1 MRMKKFERLKSTSC
15 LLFFL
20 PLRDKIC
27 ALQKSAEE
35 RFQKRRLRN
44 TYFSVVISIS
54 LVLFLV
60 GILGTLLLNS
70 KKVADHFKEQIAL
83 TLYIKD
89 DAKEIEVQQLVKTL
103 QLNPATKKA
112 IWITKEEAA
121 VIHTREIG
129 EDFMEFLGYN
139 PLLASVDIYFNA
151 AYATPDY
158 VQNIS
163 QSFEKYTFINEIS
176 YDRPLLDLLDT
187 NIEKISYWLLFATVV
202 FVIVAMLLINSSIRL
217 SIHSKRFVIKTM
229 QLVGAHKRFIRKPFI
244 RTHVL
249 LGLIASLIATVGIA
263 AVVWELNE
271 RFPELRILQ
280 NPQEP
285 VTVLVVVLVL
295 GVSITYFS
303 TFFATQMY
311 LNLKTDA
318 VY

>member
-1 MRMKKFERLKSTSC
+1 MRMKKFECFKSKSC
-15 LLFFL
+15 LLFFYL
-20 PLRDKIC
+20 YHKIFV
-27 ALQKSAEE
+27 LQKPAEE
-35 RFQKRRLRN
+35 KFQKRRLRN

-60 GILGTLLLNS
+60 GILGTLLVNS

-83 TLYIKD
+83 TLYIND
-89 DAKEIEVQQLVKTL
+89 DAKEIEVQQLIKTL

-112 IWITKEEAA
+112 VWITKEEAA
-121 VIHTREIG
+121 AIHTREIG

-151 AYATPDY
+151 AFATPDF
-158 VQNIS
+158 VRKMS
-163 QSFEKYTFINEIS
+163 ESFEKYAFINEIS

-187 NIEKISYWLLFATVV
+187 NIEKITYWLLFAAALFIV
-202 FVIVAMLLINSSIRL
+202 VAMLLINSSIRL

-229 QLVGAHKRFIRKPFI
+229 QLVGAHKRFIRRPFI
-244 RTHVL
+244 RTHVF
-249 LGLIASLIATVGIA
+249 LGFLASIIAIAGIA
-263 AVVWELNE
+263 AVIWELNE

-280 NPQEP
+280 NPEEP
-285 VTVLVVVLVL
+285 AFVL
-295 GVSITYFS
+295 GVVLLLGLSITYFS
-303 TFFATQMY
+303 TFFATQLY